1 MSKRKVCKSCKI
13 FVNESTCPLCKESN
27 LVTSWQ
33 GRITITNPEKSE
45 IAKKLGIT
53 NKGDYVIKTS

>member
-13 FVNESTCPLCKESN
+13 FVNEAVCPLCKEIPS
-27 LVTSWQ
+27 VTSWQ
-33 GRITITNPEKSE
+33 GRITITDPEKSE

-53 NKGDYVIKTS
+53 NKGDYVIKTN